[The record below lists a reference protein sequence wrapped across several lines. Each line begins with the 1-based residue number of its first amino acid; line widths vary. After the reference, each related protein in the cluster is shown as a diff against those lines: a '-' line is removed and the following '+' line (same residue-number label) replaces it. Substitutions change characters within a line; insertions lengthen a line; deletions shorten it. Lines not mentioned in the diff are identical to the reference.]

1 MFKNQLEQFDGYFAL
16 QVLVTDNIQSS
27 IKHNYQPILKNIA
40 LQIGWIRVNGQNNA
54 TVDYVYFQAYERMVL
69 LHAR

>member
-16 QVLVTDNIQSS
+16 QVLATDNIQSS

-40 LQIGWIRVNGQNNA
+40 L
-54 TVDYVYFQAYERMVL
+54 
-69 LHAR
+69 